1 MAWLAGWKEISAHL
15 GCCNDTAKK
24 HVKKHKLPVYRD
36 PGGRPVAFPEEL
48 NEWMERFEKKRG
60 RKRRGENEP

>member
-15 GCCNDTAKK
+15 GCCIDTAKK

-36 PGGRPVAFPEEL
+36 PGGRPVAFPREL
-48 NEWMERFEKKRG
+48 DEWMERRAKRGEKK
-60 RKRRGENEP
+60 K